1 RLDPSGRYV
10 YVNQAAADLVGLTAD
25 QLIGTTIAELGLDQ
39 HIYELVAEALQDVV
53 ATRTPHTF
61 QVDVQLPLGHVQGQ
75 GEVQSF
81 HARFIPELNEGGI
94 LVSVLVIAT
103 DVSALKHAEARLAEQ
118 ANELETIFESQA
130 DGVGVYDL
138 AGRFV
143 RANRTLRDLLGLDA

>member
-1 RLDPSGRYV
+1 YVQAVPIQHSATRQGMVILQDVTEQRRVRDELERERTRAAVLGAISQEFRMLAEHSPDLIARLDPSGRYV

-39 HIYELVAEALQDVV
+39 HIYEFVAEALQDVV

-81 HARFIPELNEGGI
+81 HARFIPELNE
-94 LVSVLVIAT
+94 
-103 DVSALKHAEARLAEQ
+103 
-118 ANELETIFESQA
+118 
-130 DGVGVYDL
+130 
-138 AGRFV
+138 
-143 RANRTLRDLLGLDA
+143 